1 MAVESNSVRLAKLRE
16 AGNSGTAASARLK
29 NLFDNGEFTVI
40 DAYVNGGN
48 TGVIAAY
55 GFIEGNPVYAYSQD
69 VTVNGGAVNKAHA
82 DKICKVLD
90 LAAET
95 GAPVVSI
102 FDSNGGFIDSGAEI
116 LNAYGDI
123 LMRTGNLSGVVPQIS
138 VVAGVCAGTAALV
151 ACSSDFVICTKDA
164 ELFANVSADNTS
176 AENAAKNGMAQ
187 LVCEDDNEAMI
198 QARKLVSMLPS
209 NNLAPVPVFEFSAN
223 TAPCAGDAETMA
235 FAVADDSSIVELSA
249 DFGTAAYTALASVGG
264 MTVGIAATNKSD
276 SRLTSDDCVKLAR
289 FVRTCDAFA
298 VPVITFVDTEGFDG
312 ADAVRDMTKL
322 AHAYA
327 EATTVKLAV
336 VTGKAY
342 GAAFIALA
350 GKNANSD
357 MTFAYSDATISP
369 VAPVTAVEF
378 LMHDKLRG
386 AEDVKA
392 KRSELTAEYAREHAS
407 AFDAADKAAVNDII
421 LPSETRGKL
430 VSALDILSFKRVSR
444 MPKKHSNIQL

>member
-16 AGNSGTAASARLK
+16 AQNADTAASARLK
-29 NLFDNGEFTVI
+29 NLFDNGEFNVI
-40 DAYVNGGN
+40 DAYANDGN

-69 VTVNGGAVNKAHA
+69 VTVNGGAVSKAHA
-82 DKICKVLD
+82 EKICKLLD

-102 FDSNGGFIDSGAEI
+102 LDSNGGFIDNGAEI
-116 LNAYGDI
+116 LNAYGEI
-123 LMRTGNLSGVVPQIS
+123 LMRTANLSGVVPQIS

-176 AENAAKNGMAQ
+176 ADNAARNGMAQ
-187 LVCEDDNEAMI
+187 LVCEDDTAAVLE
-198 QARKLVSMLPS
+198 ARKLVSMLPS

-223 TAPCAGDAETMA
+223 TAPCAGDAETLA
-235 FAVADDSSIVELSA
+235 FAVADDSSIVELSS

-264 MTVGIAATNKSD
+264 STVGIAATNKSD
-276 SRLTSDDCVKLAR
+276 SLLTSDDCVKLAR

-298 VPVITFVDTEGFDG
+298 IPVITFVDTDGFDG

-336 VTGKAY
+336 VTGRAY

-350 GKNANSD
+350 GRNSNSD
-357 MTFAYSDATISP
+357 MTFAYSDAVIAP

-386 AEDVKA
+386 VDDVKA
-392 KRSELTAEYAREHAS
+392 KRAELTAEYAREYAS
-407 AFDAADKAAVNDII
+407 AFDAAAKAAVNDII

-430 VSALDILSFKRVSR
+430 ISALDILSGKRVSR